1 MSVSALGAAAT
12 QASALAGSDL
22 RLSSAV
28 GQDASGADVLPEIA
42 TLACQPIDHL
52 PFSHIFCNMN
62 KKTVLPCG
70 NLLRYAHS
78 ARPGRHKR
86 PGLQEYFETGCL
98 PDQYAKKEYCSPD
111 TQHRQPRHTRRRTA
125 RDLV

>member
-1 MSVSALGAAAT
+1 MIEG
-12 QASALAGSDL
+12 QAY
-22 RLSSAV
+22 
-28 GQDASGADVLPEIA
+28 
-42 TLACQPIDHL
+42 HL

-62 KKTVLPCG
+62 KKTVLPYG

-86 PGLQEYFETGCL
+86 PGLQEYFETDCL

-111 TQHRQPRHTRRRTA
+111 TQLPPRTRCRTA

>member
-42 TLACQPIDHL
+42 TLACQPIDTCH
-52 PFSHIFCNMN
+52 SVIFFA
-62 KKTVLPCG
+62 T
-70 NLLRYAHS
+70 
-78 ARPGRHKR
+78 
-86 PGLQEYFETGCL
+86 
-98 PDQYAKKEYCSPD
+98 
-111 TQHRQPRHTRRRTA
+111 
-125 RDLV
+125 